1 MTVKMTQTKAKN
13 ISKSL
18 VKMQEINGRYRVFVL
33 DNSKEEWRCEGEF
46 RNRSTASYE
55 LKEQQ
60 LKAFNK
66 IMRSH

>member
-1 MTVKMTQTKAKN
+1 MTVTMTQTKAKS

-18 VKMQEINGRYRVFVL
+18 VKMQQINGRYRVFVL
-33 DNSKEEWRCEGEF
+33 DNSEEEWRCEGEF
-46 RNRSTASYE
+46 RNRSAATYE

-60 LKAFNK
+60 LKAFNR